1 MKIELFEN
9 QRAYIDVHLPV
20 EAPALELYG
29 GTRSHPFSVAE
40 QSGGVVRVALP
51 PMPLCSLAA
60 GRYDVFARESST
72 GREWLVLSGEVEVK
86 PRCSEL
92 QGEAFSPVVYR
103 VNLAMVDRCITVAG
117 EIVRGVP
124 GKDGKDGKDGATAE
138 AVKALLTAEQ
148 WVFTLENGEQV
159 TRTVYVDD

>member
-20 EAPALELYG
+20 EAPELELYG

-40 QSGGVVRVALP
+40 QSGGVVRVAVP
-51 PMPLCSLAA
+51 PMPLCSLLA
-60 GRYDVFARESST
+60 GRYDIFAREAAT
-72 GREWLVLSGEVEVK
+72 GREWLVLSGEVGVK

-92 QGEAFSPVVYR
+92 QGAALSPVVYR
-103 VNLAMVDRCITVAG
+103 VNLDMVDRCITVAG

-124 GKDGKDGKDGATAE
+124 GKDGKDGATAE
-138 AVKALLTAEQ
+138 QVKALLTTEQ
-148 WVFTLENGEQV
+148 WVFTLEDGEQV
-159 TRTVYVDD
+159 TRAVYVCD